1 MVVETHENNVKH
13 VVNPTITTPDITG
26 VMFLQPSPNGS
37 VCILGLPHV
46 YHICFPSNRSFH
58 LWGLFFAVRG
68 LAQIPPAQIGSS
80 CESSVTS
87 ARLLRGI
94 GSKLF
99 LLLNL
104 LTYIYNIYIIA
115 EAGAA
120 SILLKIIKIGF
131 HDLHQLSTL
140 RLRRL
145 PSWMNLFWNIFTA
158 WASWGAK
165 N

>member
-1 MVVETHENNVKH
+1 MVVFVYW
-13 VVNPTITTPDITG
+13 VYRMFTISAFHRIG
-26 VMFLQPSPNGS
+26 
-37 VCILGLPHV
+37 
-46 YHICFPSNRSFH
+46 RSISGAF
-58 LWGLFFAVRG
+58 FFAVRG

-158 WASWGAK
+158 WAS
-165 N
+165 